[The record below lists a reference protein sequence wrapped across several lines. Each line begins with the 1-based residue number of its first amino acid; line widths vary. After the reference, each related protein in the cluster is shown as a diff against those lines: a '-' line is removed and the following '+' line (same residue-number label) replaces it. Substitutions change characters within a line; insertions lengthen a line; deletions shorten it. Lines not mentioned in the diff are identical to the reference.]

1 MIKAESEVRQ
11 LCLFINTP
19 HVSNLP
25 CAADDC
31 RCLYSEPEADPPLK
45 EADRFLLR
53 CAAEADEVW
62 YEVDV

>member
-1 MIKAESEVRQ
+1 MSAS
-11 LCLFINTP
+11 F
-19 HVSNLP
+19 LP